1 MDQLLFLREIPTKH
15 KTYLQQK
22 NLGDRNML
30 SKGEIQNIWYLYNP
44 RDLTF
49 ASFLSNLKEGFASPA
64 NC

>member
-1 MDQLLFLREIPTKH
+1 
-15 KTYLQQK
+15 
-22 NLGDRNML
+22 ML